1 MGIYKVLLIPRAFI
15 PQRKSQRSLGP
26 HLPSLTLHLW
36 NFFFWKLKCVTI
48 AFLALMALFPSQ
60 TQGQEAREYQLKAA
74 FLYNF
79 AKFTQWPGNAFKDS
93 SAPLVL
99 CVLGEDPFGEAIDLI
114 KGRPI
119 KARKLE
125 VKRVKRVQDLESCH
139 ILFVSSSEKK
149 RLAEIMAA
157 LTNSSILT
165 VGETDTF
172 IKYGGI
178 IKFIEVKNKVRF
190 EINAEAMKHAE
201 LKISS
206 QLLKLAHVVRTE

>member
-1 MGIYKVLLIPRAFI
+1 MELN
-15 PQRKSQRSLGP
+15 SQRLFAP
-26 HLPSLTLHLW
+26 LLPSLTLHLW
-36 NFFFWKLKCVTI
+36 NLLLGKLKYIAI
-48 AFLALMALFPSQ
+48 AFLGLMAVFPSQ
-60 TQGQEAREYQLKAA
+60 TRAQDAPEYQLKAA

-79 AKFTQWPGNAFKDS
+79 AKFTQWPENAFKDS

-99 CVLGEDPFGEAIDLI
+99 CVLGEDPFGEAINLI
-114 KGRPI
+114 KGRTV

-149 RLAEIMAA
+149 RLAEIMGA
-157 LTNSSILT
+157 LTDSSILT